1 METAVD
7 LHQALS
13 QLDVIHAQVSRT
25 EAFRGYRPLTVGA
38 QGLLALTAA
47 GCQAIWLPAAASNFS
62 AWLQLWIAIAA
73 IAITIVSVDLAI
85 DCWRS
90 PSQFARRQ
98 TWQAIEQFLPCI
110 AAGGALTWA
119 LFQFAPA
126 SLPLLPGLW
135 AIVFGLG
142 VCSASRQ
149 LPPAVIGVA
158 IYYLL
163 AGLCAIALAR
173 GAHAFSPWAM
183 AGTFGVG
190 QLLTAWVLH
199 ANRQHE
205 AVEAGRG

>member
-1 METAVD
+1 MD

-13 QLDVIHAQVSRT
+13 QLDAIHAQVSRT

-38 QGLLALTAA
+38 QGLLAVAA
-47 GCQAIWLPAAASNFS
+47 SGCQAIWLTEPAAQVGHY
-62 AWLQLWIAIAA
+62 LQLWLAVAVLA
-73 IAITIVSVDLAI
+73 VTIVSIDLAI

-110 AAGGALTWA
+110 AAGGALTWV

-135 AIVFGLG
+135 SIIFALG
-142 VCSASRQ
+142 VFSSSRQ
-149 LPPAVIGVA
+149 LPSTVIWVA

-163 AGLCAIALAR
+163 AGLAVIALAR
-173 GAHAFSPWAM
+173 GEYAFSPWSMIA
-183 AGTFGVG
+183 TFGVG
-190 QLLTAWVLH
+190 QLLTAIILYSS
-199 ANRQHE
+199 RQAE
-205 AVEAGRG
+205 ATEAHHG